1 MKKHA
6 LAVLAAVCLLAAAV
20 FKFALIGYSVLA
32 MCFLGLAVVL
42 GFYQLAVLR
51 RLKKAGIAVAVLLLA
66 GVIVFA
72 VFEIPVIS
80 AAGGDAEPEASF
92 LIVLGAGVNG
102 STPSLSMVNRLTAVK
117 AYMEQYPN
125 SIAILSGGQG
135 SGEDITEAQAMFTWL
150 TARGVA
156 PERLL
161 LEDRATSTEENIA
174 FSLDIIAERG
184 GSTTDDVA
192 ICSSEYHLCRAKY
205 LAAKQGCA
213 AFTVPAR
220 TSYPFLRINYFIREA
235 FGMAYYRLL
244 G

>member
-1 MKKHA
+1 MKKHI
-6 LAVLAAVCLLAAAV
+6 LAVLAVACLLAAAV

-32 MCFLGLAVVL
+32 MCFLGLAAVL

-51 RLKKAGIAVAVLLLA
+51 RLKKAGIAVAVLLLIGA
-66 GVIVFA
+66 IVFA

-80 AAGGDAEPEASF
+80 AAGGDEAPEASY

-117 AYMEQYPN
+117 TYMEEYPG

-135 SGEDITEAQAMFTWL
+135 SGEDITEAQAMFIWL
-150 TARGVA
+150 TAHGVA

-174 FSLDIIAERG
+174 FSLDIISDRG
-184 GSTTDDVA
+184 GSTTGDVA

-205 LAAKQGCA
+205 LAEKQGCA
-213 AFTVPAR
+213 AVTVPAR